1 MGQQNKTH
9 PSDQRFRNK
18 PGGQIIVRTSE
29 EALDG
34 EEDGADVV
42 GGGPLVLEDVE
53 ADVAVDVDVGVE
65 AGGVEPHLGRLVR
78 VLGGEGEP
86 EAVGRALVGGAAGPG
101 DGAHPVED
109 VVPLRERRHAR
120 VAAHHQRH
128 QLRLQP
134 PHHRLALR
142 AAPGGRWLRLRLRW
156 GRRGDVAAR
165 LRVAVLAPSH
175 GPWLPAVDS
184 VWGRAARTVV
194 RAGERGSDRSI
205 GEVGEIVRRRGAG
218 FKGQR

>member
-1 MGQQNKTH
+1 MEACMQCA
-9 PSDQRFRNK
+9 
-18 PGGQIIVRTSE
+18 IRTPE

-53 ADVAVDVDVGVE
+53 ADVAVGVDVGVE

-78 VLGGEGEP
+78 VLGVEGEP
-86 EAVGRALVGGAAGPG
+86 EAVGGALVSGAGGPG

-142 AAPGGRWLRLRLRW
+142 AAPGGRYRWLRLRLRW

-194 RAGERGSDRSI
+194 GGGVMMR
-205 GEVGEIVRRRGAG
+205 RRRGAG
-218 FKGQR
+218 YKGRGDWCGDR

>member
-1 MGQQNKTH
+1 MRSEIQKQEGDGWMEACMQCA
-9 PSDQRFRNK
+9 
-18 PGGQIIVRTSE
+18 VRTSE

-42 GGGPLVLEDVE
+42 GGGPIVLEDVE
-53 ADVAVDVDVGVE
+53 ADVAVGVDVGVE

-78 VLGGEGEP
+78 VLGVEGEP
-86 EAVGRALVGGAAGPG
+86 EAVGGALVSGAGGPG

-142 AAPGGRWLRLRLRW
+142 AARRRGLRLRPRW
-156 GRRGDVAAR
+156 RRRRRDVAAL
-165 LRVAVLAPSH
+165 LRVVVLAPSH
-175 GPWLPAVDS
+175 GRLVGGRS
-184 VWGRAARTVV
+184 RRRERAARTVR
-194 RAGERGSDRSI
+194 RAG
-205 GEVGEIVRRRGAG
+205 AA
-218 FKGQR
+218 